1 MSVKFFLESKNSKC
15 PVKTYN
21 NDAGFDLSSSEN
33 IVVPSQN
40 RKLISTGIKM
50 SIPEGYYGRVAPRS
64 GMSVKGFDVGAGVID
79 LSYRGTVKVLLVNN
93 TDNDLLVRTGDRI
106 AQLVIEKIYTDNL
119 IIVDDESKLGDT
131 DRGKKRFRFI

>member
-1 MSVKFFLESKNSKC
+1 
-15 PVKTYN
+15 
-21 NDAGFDLSSSEN
+21 
-33 IVVPSQN
+33 
-40 RKLISTGIKM
+40 M

-131 DRGKKRFRFI
+131 DRGKKRFRFIWCIKKIFII